1 MTSLDTR
8 KSLFTILLI
17 LALSSITFGQR
28 LKRDTVFYDR
38 AGELVSAQSD
48 YLTYEVRNL
57 DRKKRIQGI
66 TARYTKSGRITESTT
81 YDKGEK
87 TGTYYRHNPAG
98 NVMMYGD
105 YVNGIKTGFWV
116 TLDINGSILTMEEYA
131 DGTMIGKRNSPYVMD
146 DQGKILDIDMK
157 AKETEAT
164 FVGGSNGWGL
174 HLRQNLKYPQEAK
187 KGGYQGAVDLSCV
200 ILSDGRVVAA
210 RAISSP
216 HEILSIESLRVL
228 NLSPPWNPATVKGKP
243 VDSQRVVR
251 ILFRLK

>member
-1 MTSLDTR
+1 MISQHTR
-8 KSLFTILLI
+8 KSLVIVLLI
-17 LALSSITFGQR
+17 ITFAPISFSQR
-28 LKRDTVFYDR
+28 LKRDTVFYDK
-38 AGELVSAQSD
+38 AGELVTAQSD
-48 YLTYEVRNL
+48 YLTYEVRHL

-81 YDKGEK
+81 YDSGEK
-87 TGTYYRHNPAG
+87 TGTYYRHNPAV

-105 YVNGIKTGFWV
+105 YVNGVKTGFWV
-116 TLDINGSILTMEEYA
+116 ILDNNGSILTMEEYA
-131 DGTMIGKRNSPYVMD
+131 DGTMIGKRDSPYVMD
-146 DQGKILDIDMK
+146 EQGKILDIDMR
-157 AKETEAT
+157 AKESEAT

-243 VDSQRVVR
+243 VDSQMVVR